1 MTTGLRGYFNGL
13 ADILASRAYLG
24 GDSVENADIGANREI
39 ICREF
44 LEKHVPK
51 RFSIRIGGD
60 VFGVNSPRSG
70 QIDILV
76 NHDMSMNFLENHKI
90 RCAVESL
97 TAAIAVK
104 SNLTKEEIFNAL
116 ANLAT
121 IPQCHPSVVHLNPLA
136 KPGDDYILSWP
147 TLFMFAYSGVELQTC
162 VNHMCTFYAD
172 NLVPF
177 NRIPRAIIVNR
188 KYILIFPHYQVPDAT
203 ISTPFNPSFL
213 KATEVVEATRGLPLF
228 WMMHELGKGL
238 SWLDGMYLD
247 YEAYYNEAFLQ

>member
-1 MTTGLRGYFNGL
+1 MSTGLREYFNGL

-24 GDSVENADIGANREI
+24 GDSVENADIGVNREI
-39 ICREF
+39 ICRDF

-51 RFSIRIGGD
+51 RFSIHIGGD

-76 NHDMSMNFLENHKI
+76 NHDMSMNFLENYKI

-104 SNLTKEEIFNAL
+104 SSLTKDEIYNAL

-121 IPQCHPSVVHLNPLA
+121 IPQCHSSVINLNPLA
-136 KPGDDYILSWP
+136 SPSDEYVLSWP
-147 TLFMFAYSGVELQTC
+147 TLFIFAFSGVELETC
-162 VNHMCTFYAD
+162 VKHMCTFYE
-172 NLVPF
+172 NSPIPF

-188 KYILIFPHYQVPDAT
+188 KYIINFPHYQVSDAT
-203 ISTPFNPSFL
+203 TSTSFDPSFL
-213 KATEVVEATRGLPLF
+213 RTAKLVDAVRGMPLF